1 VPDPESVARASLR
14 RSLLFYAAFLA
25 LDASALA
32 YIVASGPEGAG
43 YVTLFIVGA
52 VGILLAFQV
61 WMHVRDIG
69 SPLAESD
76 GVVQRKWSRAD
87 LIIAWHSY
95 YVTVGRRVFRL
106 TPEDHVLLDEG
117 MYVKVVHCP
126 RTLHVVSIHEVRGRP
141 KVQRD

>member
-1 VPDPESVARASLR
+1 M
-14 RSLLFYAAFLA
+14 LFYTAFLA
-25 LDASALA
+25 LDVSALA

-43 YVTLFIVGA
+43 YVSLFVVGA
-52 VGILLAFQV
+52 VGLLLAFQV
-61 WMHVRDIG
+61 WMHARDIG
-69 SPLAESD
+69 SPLAESE

-106 TPEDHVLLDEG
+106 APEDHVLLDEG

-126 RTLHVVSIHEVRGRP
+126 RTLHVVSIHEVR
-141 KVQRD
+141 RDATPPARMPP

>member
-1 VPDPESVARASLR
+1 VSDPESVAHAALR
-14 RSLLFYAAFLA
+14 RSLLFYTAFLA
-25 LDASALA
+25 LDVSALA
-32 YIVASGPEGAG
+32 YIVASGPEGPG
-43 YVTLFIVGA
+43 YVTLFIIGA
-52 VGILLAFQV
+52 VGLLLAFQV

-69 SPLAESD
+69 SPLAESE

-106 TPEDHVLLDEG
+106 RPEDHVLLDEG

-126 RTLHVVSIHEVRGRP
+126 RTLHVVSIHEVRGAP
-141 KVQRD
+141 TLPGA